1 MPWEKSFD
9 IDDAVDRATEL
20 FWEKGYHSTSLA
32 DLMKATGVQKGSFY
46 NAFGNKKKLFTMSV
60 LKYEREQ
67 RKEILAEL
75 ELLGDPLQAI
85 ETFFDSL
92 IEQSITDEKKK
103 GCFLI
108 NLALDMP
115 NQDEDIQIIVK
126 KGLGETEAF
135 FERQIALGLEM
146 GAIPQTVDAKR
157 EASGLMTLLVGLRVL
172 SRGTYSTDALY
183 TIKNQALRLL
193 Q

>member
-20 FWEKGYHSTSLA
+20 FWEKGYQSTSLA

-67 RKEILAEL
+67 RRDILAEL
-75 ELLGDPLQAI
+75 ERMDNPLQAI
-85 ETFFDSL
+85 ETFFDML
-92 IEQSITDEKKK
+92 IQQSSTDAKKK

-115 NQDEDIQIIVK
+115 NQDEDIQAIVK
-126 KGLGETEAF
+126 KGLSDTEAF
-135 FERQIALGLEM
+135 FAKQLSRGVEIGV
-146 GAIPQTVDAKR
+146 IPTHVDPVS
-157 EASGLMTLLVGLRVL
+157 EASGLMALLVGLRVL
-172 SRGTYSTDALY
+172 SRGAYDEKSLT
-183 TIKNQALRLL
+183 TIKLHALRLI

>member
-1 MPWEKSFD
+1 
-9 IDDAVDRATEL
+9 L

-146 GAIPQTVDAKR
+146 GVIPQTVDAKR